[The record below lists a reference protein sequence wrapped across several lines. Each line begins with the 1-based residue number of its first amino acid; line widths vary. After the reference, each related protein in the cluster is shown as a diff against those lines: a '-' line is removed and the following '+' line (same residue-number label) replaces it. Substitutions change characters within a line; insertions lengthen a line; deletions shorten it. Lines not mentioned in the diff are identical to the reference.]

1 MLVVYFLK
9 TKKEFKNNMQAE
21 NANYIYGNDLDKAS
35 IQHDM
40 AYGK

>member
-9 TKKEFKNNMQAE
+9 TKKEFKKNMQTE